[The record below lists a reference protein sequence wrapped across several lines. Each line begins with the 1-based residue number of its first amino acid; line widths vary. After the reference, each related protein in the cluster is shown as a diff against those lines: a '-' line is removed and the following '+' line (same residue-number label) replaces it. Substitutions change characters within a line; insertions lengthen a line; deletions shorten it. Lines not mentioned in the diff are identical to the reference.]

1 MNVPLYIA
9 KRLYFSDK
17 SNRSSRPA
25 VRVALLGIIIGVM
38 VMIIALCVVVGFKR
52 TVSDKVALF
61 GSHIQLTAFESNN
74 TFELSPIN
82 VSDTLIDNLK
92 AIPHVK
98 DVSVFLTKPGII
110 KTAEQFQG
118 VVLRSTDKRDIE
130 QSLLEGTMPVNPNE
144 VALSLSACRKL
155 RLKTGDDVW
164 LYFVG
169 DDVRV
174 RRWKLTG
181 IYFTGFEDA
190 DMLFAWCT
198 HDQIRRLQGWT
209 EQQASGIEITLDDL
223 SHLEEVADAVWYQT
237 ANRLDDNGNALYT
250 QTLEDLNPQIFAW
263 LDLLDMNVIVI
274 LLLMFAVSAFNIVSG
289 LIILILDSVQ
299 LIGTLKALGA
309 DNRLVRSIFLYES
322 AMLIC
327 KGVGWGTLLG
337 LALAAVQY
345 FTHFLP
351 LDPATYYVTFV
362 PIAFPWLWITLLLI
376 AVVVLSLL
384 VLLLPSGVAANVS
397 PARVMRYE

>member
-17 SNRSSRPA
+17 SNRSSRLA

-118 VVLRSTDKRDIE
+118 VVLRSTDKQDIE

-209 EQQASGIEITLDDL
+209 EQQASGIEITLDDI

>member
-25 VRVALLGIIIGVM
+25 VRVALLGIIVGVM